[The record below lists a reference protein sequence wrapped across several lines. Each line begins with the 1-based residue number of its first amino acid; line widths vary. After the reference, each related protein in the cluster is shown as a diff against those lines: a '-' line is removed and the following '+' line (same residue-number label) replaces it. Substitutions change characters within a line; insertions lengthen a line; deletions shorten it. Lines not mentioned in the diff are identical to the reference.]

1 MESVVKTD
9 ARVSALA
16 AVVAVLAIGCGG
28 SGSGQVSF
36 SGALLENYLAVADDG
51 TAHLVEYEVSQG
63 FLSSDPFSSLP
74 EIEDAVVYD
83 GTLSFVASK
92 RGEPTLMTATYD
104 GTDLVGLI
112 REFPVAG
119 ATTIGAVGYDEWQG
133 NVFVVA
139 DGSTVKMYK
148 VGPAGNLTGGTTV
161 LAGLPLIRDL
171 IVASSGLYV
180 VTDQTVFAYTLTG
193 TGLPVLFGT
202 LFAHKG
208 IVSFKLSRGGP
219 AQAAYLLTGGNIL
232 RTYNVDFFGALIP
245 INSIDLSFDL
255 LKFGRDIAPF
265 SSDACLVS
273 TVDGEAIAVLRGLD
287 GRFSASFSVFL
298 DGAGNTR
305 SIEVD
310 FAQSRLLVT
319 DESGTVRGYLLLS
332 DGDIGAVTAD
342 TSVSVGVP
350 VRTSFFSSQFVQ

>member
-1 MESVVKTD
+1 MKTD
-9 ARVSALA
+9 AKVSALA

-28 SGSGQVSF
+28 GGSGLVSF
-36 SGALLENYLAVADDG
+36 SGTLSENYLAVADDG
-51 TAHLVEYEVSQG
+51 TAYLVEYEVSQG
-63 FLSSDPFSSLP
+63 FLSSSPFSSLP

-92 RGEPTLMTATYD
+92 KGEPTLLTATYD
-104 GTDLVGLI
+104 CTDLVGSI
-112 REFPVAG
+112 KQFQVAG
-119 ATTIGAVGYDEWQG
+119 ATTIGAVGFDELQE
-133 NVFVVA
+133 NMFVVA
-139 DGSTVKMYK
+139 DGSTVKVYK
-148 VGPAGNLTGGTTV
+148 VGPGGNLTGGITV

-208 IVSFKLSRGGP
+208 IVSFKLSHGGP
-219 AQAAYLLTGGNIL
+219 GTAAYLLTEGNVL

-273 TVDGEAIAVLRGLD
+273 TVDGETVAVLRGLD

-305 SIEVD
+305 SIGVD

-319 DESGTVRGYLLLS
+319 DDLGTVRGYLLQS
-332 DGDIGAVTAD
+332 DGEIGAVTAD
-342 TSVSVGVP
+342 TVVSVGVP
-350 VRTSFFSSQFVQ
+350 VETSFFSFEFVQ